1 MKLGKENRMKVS
13 IKGSPKEIAA
23 LALVLREQSMEQ
35 IKLKRDV
42 KDLQKYLLSERK
54 EMLDNKGII

>member
-1 MKLGKENRMKVS
+1 MKVS
-13 IKGSPKEIAA
+13 IKGTPKEIAA
-23 LALVLREQSMEQ
+23 LALVLREQSMGQ
-35 IKLKRDV
+35 KKLKQDV

>member
-1 MKLGKENRMKVS
+1 MKVI

-23 LALVLREQSMEQ
+23 LALILREQSMEQ

-54 EMLDNKGII
+54 EMLDNKGTS

>member
-1 MKLGKENRMKVS
+1 MKVI

-23 LALVLREQSMEQ
+23 LTLILREQSMEQ
-35 IKLKRDV
+35 TKLKRDV

-54 EMLDNKGII
+54 EMLDNKGTI